1 MGLYRPGRGSRAT
14 RRTRVPRTMEGI
26 TRLRREGAVIRG
38 RIRLR
43 GGLRCSSRP
52 CHWLEG
58 ISIEHS
64 LLIAPIGFFI
74 DDSALLP
81 LPASIP
87 IPFAKSSIRTT
98 YPSSSK
104 PTSISLVIH
113 QTGFPY
119 YPLSCIFCSF
129 SFSPLCAVRCKSE
142 VSLRFFTTLFTIVT
156 KYTQTS
162 PLLFLNPPTPTP

>member
-1 MGLYRPGRGSRAT
+1 MGSYHPDRDSRAT
-14 RRTRVPRTMEGI
+14 RQTRAPRTMEGT

-58 ISIEHS
+58 ISIEHATHAPHRRLGS
-64 LLIAPIGFFI
+64 L
-74 DDSALLP
+74 S
-81 LPASIP
+81 PASIP
-87 IPFAKSSIRTT
+87 DTFAKSSIRTT
-98 YPSSSK
+98 YLSHLANPLQSPWLSAK
-104 PTSISLVIH
+104 PAPLLPLVMH
-113 QTGFPY
+113 
-119 YPLSCIFCSF
+119 FCSF

-142 VSLRFFTTLFTIVT
+142 VSLRFFTTLFTMLRS
-156 KYTQTS
+156 TQTS